1 MKRIYT
7 WVTRDRR
14 LCWATKPRVVTSV
27 WLSLGATEDA
37 EPGGKWVAC
46 LPSWSWSRDDTALL
60 DRELL
65 AVFGG
70 GADDTPMPP
79 VPEKKP

>member
-7 WVTRDRR
+7 WMTRDGRI
-14 LCWATKPRVVTSV
+14 CWATKPQPV
-27 WLSLGATEDA
+27 WLSRGAAGDA

-60 DRELL
+60 NRELL

>member
-1 MKRIYT
+1 MTRIYT
-7 WVTRDRR
+7 WVTRDGR
-14 LCWATKPRVVTSV
+14 LCWATRPQPM
-27 WLSLGATEDA
+27 WLSRGAAAEDA
-37 EPGGKWVAC
+37 QPGGKWVAC

-65 AVFGG
+65 AIFGG